1 LTPAVSARGRSRR
14 WILAAAIVAAS
25 ATALFLGAAL
35 ADAPSGTGLLLVAAA
50 CFGATILI
58 GGAWAASHPTGDP
71 AVDRAETAEHLA
83 EELRGPLVSLRS
95 LSAAGVRAAAE
106 LTEEDRLAFFSLI
119 DEEAARMRRSVE
131 GISAALRIEAGGIR
145 YDLREEDLGTLIE
158 ESVAEVP
165 TGAHPIHLE
174 LEPELRARVDRLR
187 LGEALEIV
195 LDNAGTFSP
204 PDAPI
209 EVRAFRDPDRSVV
222 IEIADHGPGIP
233 ATHRP
238 SLFRRG
244 VRWRPAGYEE
254 TPGSGVGLFVARA
267 HVTGQGG
274 EILLEDRLEGEPEA
288 EPGTVV
294 RITLPPVAPVA

>member
-1 LTPAVSARGRSRR
+1 MSAPRRSRR
-14 WILAAAIVAAS
+14 WILVAAVVAAS

-35 ADAPSGTGLLLVAAA
+35 ADAQSGTGLLLASAA
-50 CFGATILI
+50 CFGATVLL
-58 GGAWAASHPTGDP
+58 GGVWAVSRPAVDP
-71 AVDRAETAEHLA
+71 AVERAETAEHLA

-95 LSAAGVRAAAE
+95 LSAAGVRVAAE
-106 LTEEDRLAFFSLI
+106 LTEEERLAFFSLI
-119 DEEAARMRRSVE
+119 DEEAARLRRSVE
-131 GISAALRIEAGGIR
+131 GTSAALRIEAGGIR
-145 YDLREEDLGTLIE
+145 YDLREDDLGTLIE

-174 LEPELRARVDRLR
+174 VEPDLRARVDRLR
-187 LGEALEIV
+187 LGEVLATV
-195 LDNAGTFSP
+195 LDNAATFSP

-209 EVRAFRDPDRSVV
+209 EVRAFRDLDRSVV

-238 SLFRRG
+238 VLFHRG
-244 VRWRPAGYEE
+244 VRWRPPGYEE

-267 HVTGQGG
+267 HMTGQGG
-274 EILLEDRLEGEPEA
+274 EIGLEDRPEGEHGS

-294 RITLPPVAPVA
+294 RIVLPPVA